1 MNSGWLRVWWCSII
15 AHYRHAISS
24 WHFLIS
30 VFYSRVWFLVFC
42 TVNTIVEVGAFDSL
56 NALVNIWLHLTRG
69 FDSSRIDQNVFVLPG
84 FKHIF
89 CLFVNSTV
97 GEKIRVLR
105 LGKTAVIA
113 IFIIVYS
120 FFFSIKFYWFLE
132 MFSSFIKNGE
142 KTVAVRCLF
151 VLRLLVTSYRDFF
164 VSIPA
169 V

>member
-1 MNSGWLRVWWCSII
+1 MMFHNSSL
-15 AHYRHAISS
+15 SS
-24 WHFLIS
+24 RYFQLTFPYIC
-30 VFYSRVWFLVFC
+30 FYSRVWFLVFC

-69 FDSSRIDQNVFVLPG
+69 FDSSRIDQNLFVLPG
-84 FKHIF
+84 FKHFFFLLIQ
-89 CLFVNSTV
+89 
-97 GEKIRVLR
+97 R
-105 LGKTAVIA
+105 LGKKFVYWDWEKQLWSLFLSSCIA
-113 IFIIVYS
+113 

-132 MFSSFIKNGE
+132 MFSSFIKNGG